1 MDIILIVEDD
11 VSIAQ
16 QLKCISNTV
25 NPNVLAITTGSATEA
40 LDYIAEYDISAFFLD
55 IDLDDF
61 SGIELAKKIRTMK
74 KYEFKPIVFVTGI
87 LSRELEAFRQVHCY
101 EFIIKPFVKEEIE
114 AVFRKILINY
124 LSHGREDKEDA
135 QDKLMLRFKN
145 HTQVVYKK
153 DILYIEYRNRKIVIG
168 MPREEI
174 EYIHMP
180 LKSIKLMLPTNFLQ
194 VHQSFIVNKHHIKE
208 VDFKA
213 QVITLDAANTI
224 IPIGRSYRVMAR
236 GVLDEFF

>member
-1 MDIILIVEDD
+1 MEMILIVEDD

-16 QLKCISNTV
+16 QLKCISSTV
-25 NPNVLAITTGSATEA
+25 NPNILAITTASATEA
-40 LDYIAEYDISAFFLD
+40 LNYIAEHEILAFFLD
-55 IDLDDF
+55 IELEGF
-61 SGIELAKKIRTMK
+61 SGIDLAKKIRTIQ
-74 KYEFKPIVFVTGI
+74 KYEFTPIVFVTGI

-101 EFIIKPFVKEEIE
+101 EFIIKPFIKEEIE
-114 AVFRKILINY
+114 SVFRKILINY
-124 LSHGREDKEDA
+124 IEYGKSDREDV

-153 DILYIEYRNRKIVIG
+153 DILYIEYRNRKIVFG

-194 VHQSFIVNKHHIKE
+194 VHQSFIVNKNHIKE

-213 QVITLDAANTI
+213 QEITLDAVNVT
-224 IPIGRSYRVMAR
+224 IPIGRSYRVIAR